1 MLRLCKTFSVRV
13 VNVKKKPN
21 DLAKIGNK
29 ARYVNKSASPNGT
42 CTFLMEEEYFCF
54 PEGNLGHSFY
64 ALFFS
69 FSLVKRKIGIKRIR
83 VPKADFK
90 LVSIIGVPNRT

>member
-1 MLRLCKTFSVRV
+1 MQVPL
-13 VNVKKKPN
+13 
-21 DLAKIGNK
+21 DLH
-29 ARYVNKSASPNGT
+29 
-42 CTFLMEEEYFCF
+42 FLMEDESFYF
-54 PEGNLGHSFY
+54 PEGGLGHSFY
-64 ALFFS
+64 DFFS

>member
-1 MLRLCKTFSVRV
+1 
-13 VNVKKKPN
+13 
-21 DLAKIGNK
+21 
-29 ARYVNKSASPNGT
+29 
-42 CTFLMEEEYFCF
+42 MEDESFYF
-54 PEGNLGHSFY
+54 PEGGLGHSFY

-69 FSLVKRKIGIKRIR
+69 FSLVRRKIGIKRIR

>member
-1 MLRLCKTFSVRV
+1 MQVQR
-13 VNVKKKPN
+13 
-21 DLAKIGNK
+21 DLH
-29 ARYVNKSASPNGT
+29 
-42 CTFLMEEEYFCF
+42 FLMEEECFCF
-54 PEGNLGHSFY
+54 PEGSLGHSFYDFFSFSRVKSNLGHSFY